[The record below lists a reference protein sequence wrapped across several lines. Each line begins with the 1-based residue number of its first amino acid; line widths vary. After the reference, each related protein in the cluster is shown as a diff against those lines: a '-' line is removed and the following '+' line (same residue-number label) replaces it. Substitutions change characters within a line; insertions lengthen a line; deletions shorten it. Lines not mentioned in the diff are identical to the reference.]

1 MVTSYLLLYPGMD
14 ILSRA
19 GIGSV
24 AYPVMVGSCIIFF
37 ELFSVL
43 ILREKRQLAQW
54 IALALCLLGVVG
66 ICL

>member
-1 MVTSYLLLYPGMD
+1 MVSSYLLLYPGMD

-24 AYPVMVGSCIIFF
+24 AYPIMVGSCIIFF
-37 ELFSVL
+37 EIFAILV
-43 ILREKRQLAQW
+43 LREKRRPAQW
-54 IALALCLLGVVG
+54 LALALCLLGVVG